1 MQVPLL
7 DLKAQFAA
15 IKDDVLPAINEVCA
29 SQMVCLGPA
38 VAEFEKQVADF
49 IGCGHALG
57 VTSGSD
63 ALIAA
68 LMALDIGPGD
78 EVITTPFTFFA
89 TAGAISRV
97 GATPVFVDIEADS
110 FNIDPTLIEAKITDK
125 TKALLPVH
133 LFGQAANMEALAKF
147 AKSHNLAIVE
157 DAAQA
162 IGASRSGVN
171 CGAIGDLGCF
181 SFYPTKNLGAFGD
194 AGLVTTNDDELAAK
208 LRIIRD
214 HGQNPRYYYHRI
226 GGNFRMDGIQGAV
239 LSVKLKHLPQWN
251 QQRQANAKLYDE
263 LLADSPVQTPVIDTA
278 NKSVYHQYTIRVPKR
293 DGLQQH
299 LSDKGIGCAVFY
311 PLCLHQQPCFAD
323 LGHQAGDFP
332 QAEKA
337 AGEVLSLPI
346 FAELTEEQ
354 IKTVAQA
361 ILEFCG

>member
-97 GATPVFVDIEADS
+97 GATPVFVDIEKDS
-110 FNIDPTLIEAKITDK
+110 FNIDPTLIEAKVNEK

-133 LFGQAANMEALAKF
+133 LFGQAANMEALAKI
-147 AKSHNLAIVE
+147 AKSHNLALVE

-162 IGASRSGVN
+162 IGASRNGVN

-181 SFYPTKNLGAFGD
+181 SFYPTKKPRGLWRRRPGD
-194 AGLVTTNDDELAAK
+194 
-208 LRIIRD
+208 
-214 HGQNPRYYYHRI
+214 HP
-226 GGNFRMDGIQGAV
+226 
-239 LSVKLKHLPQWN
+239 
-251 QQRQANAKLYDE
+251 
-263 LLADSPVQTPVIDTA
+263 
-278 NKSVYHQYTIRVPKR
+278 
-293 DGLQQH
+293 
-299 LSDKGIGCAVFY
+299 
-311 PLCLHQQPCFAD
+311 
-323 LGHQAGDFP
+323 
-332 QAEKA
+332 
-337 AGEVLSLPI
+337 
-346 FAELTEEQ
+346 
-354 IKTVAQA
+354 
-361 ILEFCG
+361 